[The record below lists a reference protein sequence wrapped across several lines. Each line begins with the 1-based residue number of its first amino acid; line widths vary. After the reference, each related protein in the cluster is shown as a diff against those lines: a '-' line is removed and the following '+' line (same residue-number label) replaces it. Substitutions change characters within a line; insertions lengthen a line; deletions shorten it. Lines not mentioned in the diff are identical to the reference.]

1 MAQSLTSLWFD
12 TAEIYLPST
21 AEAGPAQPLDSST
34 FAGSEIVFSPIVSKI
49 GKYPWKNDV
58 PKWIEPW
65 MECLMETYSVGSWN
79 LMGFSRG
86 AAWALEIRSRMK
98 AFGLVLLVAPYLL
111 PRRTEEEK
119 KEIAKGIVEEQKSPR
134 NALMCAYGDSDPW
147 KPDAPLMELMDQFR
161 TARFRDCGHDDS
173 KQRAIDTF
181 WGCMA
186 RQAQV

>member
-34 FAGSEIVFSPIVSKI
+34 FAGSEIVFSPIVSNTSKP
-49 GKYPWKNDV
+49 PWKNDV

-79 LMGFSRG
+79 LIGFSRG

-134 NALMCAYGDSDPW
+134 NALVCAYGDSDPW

>member
-65 MECLMETYSVGSWN
+65 MQCLMEIYSVGSWN
-79 LMGFSRG
+79 LIGFSRG

-119 KEIAKGIVEEQKSPR
+119 KEIAQRYCRGAEVSKKCTDVRLWRCRCLEARCVTHGIHGSV
-134 NALMCAYGDSDPW
+134 LD
-147 KPDAPLMELMDQFR
+147 R
-161 TARFRDCGHDDS
+161 TLPGL
-173 KQRAIDTF
+173 RA
-181 WGCMA
+181 
-186 RQAQV
+186 

>member
-119 KEIAKGIVEEQKSPR
+119 KEIAQRYCRGAEVSKKCTDVR
-134 NALMCAYGDSDPW
+134 LW
-147 KPDAPLMELMDQFR
+147 
-161 TARFRDCGHDDS
+161 RFRS
-173 KQRAIDTF
+173 LE
-181 WGCMA
+181 A
-186 RQAQV
+186 RCVTHGTHGSVLDRTLP